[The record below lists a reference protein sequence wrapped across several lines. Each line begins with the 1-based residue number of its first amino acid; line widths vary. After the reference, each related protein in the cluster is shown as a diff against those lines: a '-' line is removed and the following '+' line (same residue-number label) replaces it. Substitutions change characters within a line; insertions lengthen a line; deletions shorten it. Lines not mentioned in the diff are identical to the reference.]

1 MSRESSSA
9 GIAGVRYPLTSS
21 GVAGDRVQLGES
33 EQFEAAG
40 EPELAVDRVQ
50 VVAQRVFT
58 DVEAF
63 RDQLAA
69 GRGIPGDLGDRLP
82 FAPGQAGNPVLIR
95 RLVLDL
101 PALGQMEKDPA
112 GCGTV
117 DLEFAFIDLFD
128 GLEQ

>member
-1 MSRESSSA
+1 M
-9 GIAGVRYPLTSS
+9 
-21 GVAGDRVQLGES
+21 QLGEG

-40 EPELAVDRVQ
+40 QPELAVDRVQ

-58 DVEAF
+58 DVEAL

-69 GRGIPGDLGDRLP
+69 GRGVLGDLGNRLP
-82 FAPGQAGNPVLIR
+82 FAPGQAGNPDLIR
-95 RLVLDL
+95 RLVFDL

-117 DLEFAFIDLFD
+117 DPEFAFIDLFD
-128 GLEQ
+128 SLEQ